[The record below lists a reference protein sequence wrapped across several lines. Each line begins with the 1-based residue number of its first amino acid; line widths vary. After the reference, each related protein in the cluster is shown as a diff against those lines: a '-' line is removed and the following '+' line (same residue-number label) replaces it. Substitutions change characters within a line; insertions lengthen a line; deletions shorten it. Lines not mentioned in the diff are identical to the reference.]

1 MLYVIMTLI
10 IFAVFK
16 LCLTK
21 INQIMDFGFGGGQG
35 ASGTEPQNNKE
46 PQNVNNNN
54 NEPEPV
60 DLNDPGDNNEPDDDK
75 GDKPN
80 DKPNDDSQDIEVVPG
95 QVIEFDGHN
104 YTVDDKGNLVNEE
117 GAIFK
122 EASEVKDWL
131 KEQTVVDDN
140 PDEISISSIQSALGV
155 DITDENGKAVEFENT
170 PDGIKSYINAV
181 IESAQE
187 EQQNAAIN
195 GVFAKYPILT
205 DVLNYYIAN
214 GNSLEGF
221 NEAPDYEN
229 ITIDEN
235 NEAQQEAIIKAAW
248 AQKKMTGDV
257 NNYIA
262 YLKSQ
267 NILFATATDELN
279 AMSAAEKQYREELAQ
294 RAQEEESKHI
304 AEMQAHWNHVH
315 QVIDSKQIAGYQIPD
330 TIIINRNG
338 QKISAT
344 PTDFFNY
351 LYQIDENGNSRY
363 EHDLAAQK
371 PEDRL
376 HDEILRAYLTFTG
389 GSYSN
394 LVDMAVNKQ
403 KVATLKLQ
411 SKQRSAPTVRVK
423 TPKAKSTDTDF
434 GY

>member
-1 MLYVIMTLI
+1 
-10 IFAVFK
+10 
-16 LCLTK
+16 
-21 INQIMDFGFGGGQG
+21 MDFGFGGGQG
-35 ASGTEPQNNKE
+35 ANGAEPQSGNQ
-46 PQNVNNNN
+46 PQAGNNNN
-54 NEPEPV
+54 NEPEPQ
-60 DLNDPGDNNEPDDDK
+60 DINEP
-75 GDKPN
+75 GEGNEPGAGN
-80 DKPNDDSQDIEVVPG
+80 DNEPGNESRNELQDIEVIPG

-104 YTVDDKGNLVNEE
+104 YTVDDKGNLVNED

-155 DITDENGKAVEFENT
+155 DITDENGNTVEFENT
-170 PDGIKSYINAV
+170 PDGIKSYVNAV

-195 GVFAKYPILT
+195 GIFAKYPILT

-229 ITIDEN
+229 ITIDEK

-294 RAQEEESKHI
+294 QAKEKEEQHI
-304 AEMQAHWNHVH
+304 AEMQAHWNHVN
-315 QVIDSKQIAGYQIPD
+315 QVIESKQIAGYQIPD

-344 PTDFFNY
+344 PKDFFNY

-376 HDEILRAYLTFTG
+376 EDEILRAYLTFTG

-423 TPKAKSTDTDF
+423 TSKAKSTDTDF